1 MVGAVAVSALV
12 VLARCLPGD
21 AELGRDL
28 RPPDAEVDGAVDQD
42 LEFGLGVF
50 SCESGAIDLF

>member
-1 MVGAVAVSALV
+1 MAALV
-12 VLARCLPGD
+12 VLAGCLPGD
-21 AELGRDL
+21 AELGGDL
-28 RPPDAEVDGAVDQD
+28 RPPDAEADGAVDQD